1 MSFYTNREVVS
12 LGLRLQNVVH
22 RLCDGDVLGVQEVCI
37 RVHRHADLA
46 VAEPVL
52 RCLGAHDA
60 LQQRRLGVVIPTP
73 IPEHRSAK
81 Y

>member
-12 LGLRLQNVVH
+12 LGLRLQNAVH
-22 RLCDGDVLGVQEVCI
+22 RFCNGDVLGIQEVRI

-52 RCLGAHDA
+52 RCLGAHNPE
-60 LQQRRLGVVIPTP
+60 VVGSNPAPATT
-73 IPEHRSAK
+73 
-81 Y
+81 